1 MEILVENDI
10 KKMES
15 HNVDDLYNAILETED
30 AINEFVEFN
39 KYKFNKSS
47 IPKQELDGLSYR
59 ERLILKRSFI
69 IPTMELKKKLDDLT
83 LNERRKLKKSINI
96 FRYKNSIASANRFLH
111 YLYKEVFKID
121 IRIKITYSKKRLLIA
136 TKREIY
142 LKLRAEM
149 KMALKEYKE
158 EKGDYF
164 KLRLEKGQQL

>member
-1 MEILVENDI
+1 METLVDNI

-15 HNVDDLYNAILETED
+15 HNVDDLYNAVLKTEN

-39 KYKFNKSS
+39 EYKFKKSS
-47 IPKQELDGLSYR
+47 IPKQELDGLLFK
-59 ERLILKRSFI
+59 ERAKLKSSFLIPRLELKR
-69 IPTMELKKKLDDLT
+69 KLDDLT

-96 FRYKNSIASANRFLH
+96 FHYKKSIASANRFLH

-121 IRIKITYSKKRLLIA
+121 IRIKITYPEKRLLIA

-142 LKLRAEM
+142 LKYRAEM
-149 KMALKEYKE
+149 KKALKEYKE

-164 KLRLEKGQQL
+164 KLRLANGKQL